1 MPSMRSLLLAA
12 ALAVGQFGAPVG
24 AMAANVEVVIDQHMF
39 MPAKVTIHPGDKVTW
54 INKDGDPH
62 SVFSDDRG
70 KAFHSEVLDTGERFS
85 LTFARAGT
93 FGYYCSVHPYMQGA
107 VVVQ

>member
-1 MPSMRSLLLAA
+1 MRSLLLAA
-12 ALAVGQFGAPVG
+12 ALAVAQFGAPVG
-24 AMAANVEVVIDQHMF
+24 AMAADLEVVIDQHMF

-62 SVFSDDRG
+62 SVLSDDRG
-70 KAFHSEVLDTGERFS
+70 KTFHSEVLDTGQSFS
-85 LTFARAGT
+85 LTFARTGT
-93 FGYYCSVHPYMQGA
+93 FGYYCGVHPYMQGS